1 MIGNDI
7 VDIVQSRKESNWRRK
22 GFISKL
28 FTIEE
33 QLLIAEHSDPEI
45 MVWRLWTMK
54 EAAYKIYNRETS
66 LRAFKPKQLICSIHG
81 RLDGIVN
88 CDERFY
94 FTKTA
99 IDDNSIYS
107 LAVTNT
113 SYFGSIKEL
122 HNVDIVKDEHG
133 LPYIVDE
140 ISSKLSP
147 VSVTHH
153 GKYLRTVQLQID

>member
-7 VDIVQSRKESNWRRK
+7 VDIVQSRKESNWRRT
-22 GFISKL
+22 GFIDKL

-33 QLLIAEHSDPEI
+33 QLLIAEHFDPEI

-66 LRAFKPKQLICSIHG
+66 IRAFIPKQLICSIHG

-88 CDERFY
+88 CDDRFY

-99 IDDNSIYS
+99 IDGNSIYTV
-107 LAVTNT
+107 AVTST

-122 HNVDIVKDEHG
+122 HNADIVKDEHG

-140 ISSKLSP
+140 ISGKLFP
-147 VSVTHH
+147 VSATHH
-153 GKYLRTVQLQID
+153 GKYLRTVQLQIN

>member
-7 VDIVQSRKESNWRRK
+7 VDIVQSRKESNWRRT
-22 GFISKL
+22 GFIDKL
-28 FTIEE
+28 FTIQE

-54 EAAYKIYNRETS
+54 EAAYKIYNRETTI
-66 LRAFKPKQLICSIHG
+66 RAFIPKQLICNVHG
-81 RLDGIVN
+81 RLDGIVRCN
-88 CDERFY
+88 DRFY

-107 LAVTNT
+107 VAVTNT
-113 SYFGSIKEL
+113 SYFGRIKEL
-122 HNVDIVKDEHG
+122 HNTDIVKDDHG

-140 ISSKLSP
+140 ISSKLFP

-153 GKYLRTVQLQID
+153 GKYLRIAQLQID

>member
-7 VDIVQSRKESNWRRK
+7 VDIAQSRKESNWLRT
-22 GFISKL
+22 GFIDKL

-33 QLLIAEHSDPEI
+33 QLSIAEHTDPEI

-66 LRAFKPKQLICSIHG
+66 LRAFIPKQLICSIYG
-81 RLDGIVN
+81 RLDGIVKCN
-88 CDERFY
+88 DRFY

-99 IDDNSIYS
+99 IDDDFIYTV
-107 LAVTNT
+107 AVTNT

-122 HNVDIVKDEHG
+122 RNPDIVKDEHG

-153 GKYLRTVQLQID
+153 GKYLRIIQLQID